1 MGTILMAVVAL
12 VALAAAGIS
21 VLVTV
26 RTRRHRDEELARIT
40 EETRQAALEQQTQLL
55 ASRDAAVDRAVEH
68 AVAQLAETNRAQ
80 FQAQSEAQTSM
91 GTAALEKSKSLIDRE
106 LTSMTAELGK
116 VTDLMH
122 TLERDREQKFGQIG
136 ELLEAQG
143 KGLTALNATTES
155 LGRTLSGPKSRGQW
169 GERMAEDVLRH
180 VGLKRGVNFVTQRR
194 IDTGEIPDFT
204 FLLPNDMQLHMD
216 VKFPFDNLRR
226 AMETESELEAK
237 KCRDTFR
244 RDVRDRVKELAE
256 RGYIEPTST
265 VDCVLLFIP
274 NDELYAFIQQDDS
287 ELVDSA
293 LRRKVVLCSP
303 LTLFP
308 VLAIVRQ
315 SVDNFRL
322 ERTSHEILER
332 LSGFQTQWAKF
343 SDQVEMVGK
352 RIASAGK
359 AFDELNG
366 TRRRGMERELD
377 RIEQLRTEVDPALDR
392 GDDDRSQEAGDG
404 SAEAPFALEA

>member
-1 MGTILMAVVAL
+1 MGTILMAM
-12 VALAAAGIS
+12 VALAALAGAGVA
-21 VLVTV
+21 VLVAV
-26 RTRRHRDEELARIT
+26 RSRRQHDEELARIT
-40 EETRQAALEQQTQLL
+40 EETRQAALEQQIQLL

-106 LTSMTAELGK
+106 LTSMTTELGK

-180 VGLKRGVNFVTQRR
+180 VGLKHGVNFVTQRR

-274 NDELYAFIQQDDS
+274 NDELYAFIQQDDP

-332 LSGFQTQWAKF
+332 LSGFQTQWGKF

-392 GDDDRSQEAGDG
+392 GDDDRSQVAGGD
-404 SAEAPFALEA
+404 SAEPPFALEA